1 MDPESTTTARNSNTA
16 LLRKL
21 SVLVTDHAQSATFAC
36 GGSVDR
42 SMDTGR
48 EHHPS
53 VVIRWDGKDDGE
65 VYKTFFP
72 CAAQGTNN
80 DTGIEALVQRCEP
93 ATFGQG
99 DRDVLDEGYRK
110 AGKLDQEAFST
121 GFHPHDWGIVDVVGR
136 VLMPGVVGGGG
147 GGGGGREGE
156 VMGVRAELYK
166 LNVSVLLVFWGGGP
180 DADGRVEVY
189 SAPAGRFL
197 THVDT
202 PRGLNQFGSLVVGM
216 PCAHEG

>member
-21 SVLVTDHAQSATFAC
+21 SVLVTDHARSATFAC

-42 SMDTGR
+42 SVDTGR

-53 VVIRWDGKDDGE
+53 VVIRWDGKDGGE
-65 VYKTFFP
+65 GHKTFFPP

-80 DTGIEALVQRCEP
+80 DKGIEALVQRCEP

-110 AGKLDQEAFST
+110 AGRLDKEAFST
-121 GFHPHDWGIVDVVGR
+121 GFHPYDCGIVDVVGR
-136 VLMPGVVGGGG
+136 VLMPGVGVGGGG
-147 GGGGGREGE
+147 GGDGGRGE
-156 VMGVRAELYK
+156 VRGVRAELYM
-166 LNVSVLLVFWGGGP
+166 LNVSVLLLLCLWG
-180 DADGRVEVY
+180 
-189 SAPAGRFL
+189 F
-197 THVDT
+197 
-202 PRGLNQFGSLVVGM
+202 FG
-216 PCAHEG
+216 